1 MFDEVRYERLKA
13 ETHPTIKQFIHLI
26 ESHCHELRGI
36 TFYANKINVSE
47 QKLTYLIIQNFNVS
61 PVDIL
66 RLFLIKEILDKL
78 ATTDLRLK
86 ELTYTFG
93 FKSQSNFTKFIRT
106 YTGLTPSRYRALKY
120 V

>member
-26 ESHCHELRGI
+26 ENHCHEQRGI
-36 TFYANKINVSE
+36 TFYANKIKVSE
-47 QKLTYLIIQNFNVS
+47 QKLAHLIFQNFNVS

-66 RLFLIKEILDKL
+66 RLFLIREILDKL